1 MAEGVVKWYND
12 KKGYGFIDTGKADDL
27 FFHKS
32 KITDHGYFGLQKD
45 DRVSFEVKE
54 TGQGLQAVNVKVLS

>member
-1 MAEGVVKWYND
+1 MAEGTVKWYDD
-12 KKGYGFIDTGKADDL
+12 KKGYGFISTGDSEDL

-45 DRVSFEVKE
+45 DKVSYEVKE
-54 TGQGLQAVNVKVLS
+54 TGQGLQAVNVKVL